1 MEKIFLI
8 TLLISILALS
18 NSATKEKVE
27 DLFNGLYSGEVYSGY
42 LQTTIQGDELFY
54 LIIELIF
61 LSLSHFLF
69 AIEAKRKIWNI

>member
-54 LIIELIF
+54 LNIELIF
-61 LSLSHFLF
+61 LQLSHFL
-69 AIEAKRKIWNI
+69 RH